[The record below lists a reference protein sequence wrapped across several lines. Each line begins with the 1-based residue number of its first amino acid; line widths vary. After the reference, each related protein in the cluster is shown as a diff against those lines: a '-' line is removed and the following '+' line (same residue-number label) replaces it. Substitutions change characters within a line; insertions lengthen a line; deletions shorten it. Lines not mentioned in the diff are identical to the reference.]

1 MMIKINKNIYKIINL
16 LIEEFHKKLNKEKLI
31 KIILILDISTLF
43 LYKENNNKIDKVNK
57 WKYKI
62 WINKILMI
70 KIKKILLI
78 LIKNLNQL

>member
-1 MMIKINKNIYKIINL
+1 MIKINKNIYKIINL

-57 WKYKI
+57 
-62 WINKILMI
+62 
-70 KIKKILLI
+70 
-78 LIKNLNQL
+78 